1 VLLRILHMDIGLT
14 AEQQAKLPGIH
25 VVARLRGR

>member
-1 VLLRILHMDIGLT
+1 MDIGLT

-25 VVARLRGR
+25 VVARLRGL